1 MIFAE
6 ELTAAEREK
15 LTARIMEEISPPKPR
30 PKPRQK
36 RLSKSL
42 TKTNA
47 NMRKYCK
54 PPESC
59 FECPFPDCVAGT
71 GTKGFGKR
79 SDKEIEYLN
88 NAFNKTDNHKE
99 MMT

>member
-6 ELTAAEREK
+6 DLTAAEREK
-15 LTARIMEEISPPKPR
+15 LTARIMAEISP

-71 GTKGFGKR
+71 GTRGFGKR

-88 NAFNKTDNHKE
+88 NAVNRTDNHKE

>member
-6 ELTAAEREK
+6 DLTAAERDE
-15 LTARIMEEISPPKPR
+15 LLAEIMAKITPKKKPPR
-30 PKPRQK
+30 SGLR
-36 RLSKSL
+36 
-42 TKTNA
+42 KTNA

-71 GTKGFGKR
+71 KGFWKR
-79 SDKEIEYLN
+79 TDKEFEYLKSAVN
-88 NAFNKTDNHKE
+88 ITDNHKE

>member
-6 ELTAAEREK
+6 DLTAAEREK
-15 LTARIMEEISPPKPR
+15 LTARIMAEISP

-59 FECPFPDCVAGT
+59 FECPFPDCVAGS
-71 GTKGFGKR
+71 GKR
-79 SDKEIEYLN
+79 FVRRTDKEVEYLE
-88 NAFNKTDNHKE
+88 NAINQTE
-99 MMT
+99 RSI

>member
-6 ELTAAEREK
+6 DLTPPERDELLAE
-15 LTARIMEEISPPKPR
+15 IMAKITPLNLLLCFFLR
-30 PKPRQK
+30 
-36 RLSKSL
+36 
-42 TKTNA
+42 KTSGS
-47 NMRKYCK
+47 MRRYCK

-71 GTKGFGKR
+71 GTRGFGKR

-88 NAFNKTDNHKE
+88 NAVNRTDKHKE
-99 MMT
+99 MIT